1 MNTSKLSSGYLS
13 SLLFEL
19 GLALKLNK
27 LTAEDVSSK
36 IPVAKIRK
44 LVDDVES
51 KEFSNWDDSHIKP
64 GDLLKSALEIH
75 GISQAQLSKELK
87 VSPQKINDLVKG
99 RLTLTKNWA
108 KKIAGVLNVSHKV
121 FL

>member
-1 MNTSKLSSGYLS
+1 MNTNRSSSGYLS
-13 SLLFEL
+13 LLFFEL
-19 GLALKLNK
+19 GLALRLNK
-27 LTAEDVSSK
+27 LTAVDVSSK
-36 IPVAKIRK
+36 IPVDKIKK
-44 LVDDVES
+44 LVEAAES
-51 KEFSNWDDSHIKP
+51 RQFVNWDDSHIKP